1 MKCLR
6 RAHNSR
12 PTMSSSLK
20 EITIMQYNTNHSSYK
35 IQTPFLQQMRPEE
48 HHIIAIQE
56 PWINP
61 RTRKTVTHPGYYTI
75 LPDYPHPRIA
85 VYVTKEIAT
94 TSWEAIFHSGDL
106 ATLKIQTEGPTIH
119 IHNCYNP
126 HRPYTDQGL
135 GTLPLIQKA
144 IQDSR
149 GVEHILLGDFN
160 LHHPK
165 WGGNLTQTQHRAADT
180 LIKITEEKR
189 LYLLTEPGTIT
200 WENSRSC
207 QTLDLTFSSEPI
219 RESIKHCRIREDLD
233 TGSDHKPIQ
242 TTLQI
247 ERVKKGPQ
255 QVRPQ
260 WKKADWKAICTSLQG
275 RLQALTLDPLETK
288 AELDRATQ
296 RIQEIIQQTIEQM
309 VPKAKPSSFARITW
323 TAESQRLVKQTRRL
337 RRIWGQDRTEA
348 SLQAYL
354 ASSKAKGKQI
364 RRDTNLAWRRLITEG
379 TDKEQKIWKIAKWA
393 RDKAGQQT
401 ALPQFPV
408 MTNSQGEEITTYK
421 GKADLLAGHFFPE
434 PKLADLSDLQGTSYP
449 EPFPISSKVTE
460 EEILGI
466 LRRLPPNKA
475 PGPDGIQ
482 NTFLKA
488 CRYTLAPTLA
498 RLFTACLQR
507 QHHPNPFKHSI
518 TVALRKPQKPD
529 YTKAGAY
536 RPIALLN
543 TLAKVLE
550 AVVARRISKEAE
562 QRKLLPESQMGARP
576 GRSTLSAIAFVTE
589 QIHTIWENNAKMV
602 ASMLCLDMSGAFDN
616 VSHQR
621 LLHHL
626 KMKGFPPTVIGFVQS
641 FLQDRTTC
649 LKLGEYNDQLRP
661 QLTGI
666 PQGSTL
672 SPILFLLFAST
683 LLPMLEEGPTTA
695 LGFVDD
701 TNILTFG
708 KTTEENCQRL
718 EAAHAKCLR
727 WAAQHGAAFAPQKYQ
742 LIHFTR
748 SRRRHNLQATVDIQ
762 GFQEGPVPSLR
773 LLGVWIDTKLQ
784 WGPHIKKAAEKGQN
798 QMQSL
803 QRLCKSTWGATFQKA
818 RHLYTAIVR
827 PAITYGCP
835 VWTQTEM
842 DRGSATRQT
851 KALEGIQNQALRH
864 ITGAYKS
871 VSEQVLQNEAEIP
884 PLALYTQDLAR
895 QHAQKT
901 KDLPVT
907 QYIKE
912 KCNQVAWMCRRGRK
926 RTTRTQTWMTR
937 QERLN
942 NLIETQRGQRHQ
954 NMRGKGKND
963 WWLQEQWERRWEQ
976 ERKRKEQA
984 QPGQEIPAAWNTPR
998 REGGIR
1004 LHKGWTR
1011 PQSTMATLIRT
1022 EHIGLGAYLT
1032 KRRVPGAT
1040 PECSCGYRAQT
1051 VKHILIFCHK
1061 RQQARERLF
1070 REAGTSNWKDLV
1082 NTRRGLQA
1090 AARWMIHEAVLDQF
1104 SLARDEEQERDR
1116 REAGGRELVSG

>member
-1 MKCLR
+1 MKQL
-6 RAHNSR
+6 
-12 PTMSSSLK
+12 SSSLK
-20 EITIMQYNTNHSSYK
+20 EITILQYNTNHSSYK

-75 LPDYPHPRIA
+75 LPDDHCPRTAI
-85 VYVTKEIAT
+85 YITKEIAT
-94 TSWEAIFHSGDL
+94 TSWEAICHSGDL
-106 ATLKIQTEGPTIH
+106 ATLKLKTEDLIIH

-135 GTLPLIQKA
+135 GTIPLIQKA
-144 IQDSR
+144 IQESE

-165 WGGNLTQTQHRAADT
+165 WGGNLIQTQHKAADT
-180 LIKITEEKR
+180 FIEIIKEKR
-189 LYLLTEPGTIT
+189 LHLLTEPGAIT
-200 WENSRSC
+200 WETSRSC
-207 QTLDLTFSSEPI
+207 QTLDLTFSTELL
-219 RESIKHCRIREDLD
+219 RESVTKCRIREDLE

-242 TTLQI
+242 TTFQTI
-247 ERVKKGPQ
+247 RTIKESQ
-255 QVRPQ
+255 QARLQ
-260 WKKADWKAICTSLQG
+260 WKKADWEAIRISLQE
-275 RLQALTLDPLETK
+275 RLDTLTLDPLETT
-288 AELDRATQ
+288 EEIDRTIQ
-296 RIQEIIQQTIEQM
+296 QTQEIIQHTIEQR
-309 VPKAKPSSFARITW
+309 VPKAKPSRFAKITW
-323 TAESQRLVKQTRRL
+323 TEESQRLVKQTRKM

-354 ASSKAKGKQI
+354 TSSKAKGKQI

-379 TDKEQKIWKIAKWA
+379 TGKENKIWKLARWA
-393 RDKAGQQT
+393 REKADQQT
-401 ALPQFPV
+401 TLPQFPA
-408 MTNSQGEEITTYK
+408 MTNSQGEEVTTYK
-421 GKADLLAGHFFPE
+421 GKADILAAHFFPE
-434 PKLADLSDLQGTSYP
+434 PKPADLSDLLRARYP
-449 EPFPISSKVTE
+449 DPFPVSPEVTE

-466 LRRLPPNKA
+466 LKRLPPNKA
-475 PGPDGIQ
+475 PGPDRIP

-488 CRYTLAPTLA
+488 CRHTLAPTLA
-498 RLFTACLQR
+498 RLFTACLQK

-518 TVALRKPQKPD
+518 TVVLRKPQKPD

-550 AVVARRISKEAE
+550 AVAARRISKEAE
-562 QRKLLPESQMGARP
+562 QRKLLPDSQMGARP
-576 GRSTLSAIAFVTE
+576 GRSTLSAIEFVTE
-589 QIHTIWENNAKMV
+589 QVHTIWGNNPRMV
-602 ASMLCLDMSGAFDN
+602 ASMLCLDISGAFDN

-621 LLHHL
+621 LIHNL
-626 KMKGFPPTVIGFVQS
+626 KMKGFPPTITGFVQS
-641 FLQDRTTC
+641 FLKDRTTC
-649 LKLGEYNDQLRP
+649 LKLGDYKDQARP
-661 QLTGI
+661 QPTGI

-701 TNILTFG
+701 TNILTFR
-708 KTTEENCQRL
+708 KTTEENCRRL

-748 SRRRHNLQATVDIQ
+748 SRKRHNLQATVDIQ
-762 GFQEGPVPSLR
+762 GFQAGPVPSLR
-773 LLGVWIDTKLQ
+773 LLGVWVDTKLQ

-818 RHLYTAIVR
+818 RHLYTAVVR
-827 PAITYGCP
+827 PGITYGCP
-835 VWTQTEM
+835 IWTQPAK
-842 DRGSATRQT
+842 DRGSYSRQIT
-851 KALEGIQNQALRH
+851 ALEKIQNQALRH

-871 VSEQVLQNEAEIP
+871 VPEAVLQNEADIP
-884 PLALYTQDLAR
+884 PLALYTQELAR

-901 KDLPVT
+901 QDLLVT

-912 KCNQVAWMCRRGRK
+912 KCNQVAQICKKGRN
-926 RTTRTQTWMTR
+926 RIIRAQTGITMK
-937 QERLN
+937 ERWIK
-942 NLIETQRGQRHQ
+942 LIETQRSQEHLDIR
-954 NMRGKGKND
+954 RKEKKD
-963 WWLQEQWERRWEQ
+963 RWLQKQWDKRWEQ
-976 ERKRKEQA
+976 ERQRKQQA
-984 QPGQEIPAAWNTPR
+984 QPEQEIPAVWTTLR
-998 REGGIR
+998 QGGGLR

-1032 KRRVPGAT
+1032 KRRVPGAR
-1040 PECSCGYRAQT
+1040 PECTCGYRTQT
-1051 VKHILIFCHK
+1051 VKHILIFCPEK
-1061 RQQARERLF
+1061 QEARERLL
-1070 REAGTSNWKDLV
+1070 REAGTSNWKDLA
-1082 NTRRGLQA
+1082 NTKRGLTA
-1090 AARWMIHEAVLDQF
+1090 AARWMIQEAVLDQF
-1104 SLARDEEQERDR
+1104 SLARDEEQERER
-1116 REAGGRELVSG
+1116 RETDGRDLVRG